1 MSPHK
6 TRFMHPTHDT
16 SAFTTVSGMVGGV
29 VKAISAKPLL
39 MAVSF
44 GTLTNVM
51 FYAAASA
58 TVGYFVKLGLD
69 RLSDRFKS
77 KHNNQNSTKVDE

>member
-1 MSPHK
+1 
-6 TRFMHPTHDT
+6 MHPTHDT

-44 GTLTNVM
+44 GTLSNVM
-51 FYAAASA
+51 VYAAASA
-58 TVGYFVKLGLD
+58 AIGYFVKLGLD
-69 RLSDRFKS
+69 RITSRFSKKS
-77 KHNNQNSTKVDE
+77 QNQDNSKVDE

>member
-1 MSPHK
+1 MQ
-6 TRFMHPTHDT
+6 PTQDT

-29 VKAISAKPLL
+29 VKAITVKPVL
-39 MAVSF
+39 MAISF
-44 GTLTNVM
+44 GTLSNVM

-69 RLSDRFKS
+69 RLSSKFKS
-77 KHNNQNSTKVDE
+77 KSNDQNSPKVDE